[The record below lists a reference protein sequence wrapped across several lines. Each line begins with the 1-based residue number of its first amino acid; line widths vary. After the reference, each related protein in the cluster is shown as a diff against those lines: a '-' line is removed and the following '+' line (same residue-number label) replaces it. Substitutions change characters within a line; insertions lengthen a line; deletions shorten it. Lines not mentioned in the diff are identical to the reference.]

1 MTALSPAAASGAP
14 DLLGPVIGFR
24 QWRLGDGVKRSMYA
38 DAEWVDGRA
47 VARCGIDGPG
57 DEPLPPCCDAP
68 PGSDCRCGLYAWY
81 RPVPR
86 LASAGVA
93 DLVAGAVA
101 LWGAVELH
109 ATGMRAER
117 GAVVALELPLMG
129 RRKRRRV
136 EALAAT
142 LGVEVVPAA
151 GLDAAA
157 ARHGGRVPDVLKPV
171 AEEVEHPA
179 LRGGAVAALARRAG
193 ERRDP

>member
-14 DLLGPVIGFR
+14 GLLGPVIGFR

-109 ATGMRAER
+109 
-117 GAVVALELPLMG
+117 
-129 RRKRRRV
+129 KRRRV

-142 LGVEVVPAA
+142 LGVEVGPAA

-157 ARHGGRVPDVLKPV
+157 AR
-171 AEEVEHPA
+171 
-179 LRGGAVAALARRAG
+179 
-193 ERRDP
+193 